1 MLEKIFKLKENN
13 TTARKE
19 IMAGII
25 TFLTMSYILMV
36 NPAILSATGMDK
48 AALFTTTALAA
59 IISTLLMAFLTN
71 LPIAQAPGMG
81 LNNFFAFTVVLT
93 MGYPWRFALT
103 AVFIEGIIFV
113 LLTFFNVRELIV
125 KSIPLVLKEAI
136 PIGIGLFIALIGLKN
151 ADIVVPNKDTLLS
164 IGDLANHHVWIA
176 FFGIILSGVLLALR
190 VNGAILIGIVAS
202 TIFGL
207 VLGEVHLP
215 EGSWIALPPSIAPI
229 FAQFE
234 WDNILSFDMLIV
246 VFTFLFVNLFDTVG
260 TLIGVVTKAGF
271 IDKEGNFPQ
280 VKKALFADALGTT
293 IGAVLG
299 TSTVTAYVEST
310 AGVAAGGRTGLTAV
324 STASMFVLTLFLA
337 PLFLIVPASAT
348 TPALVIVGLFMISA
362 VTKINFDDI
371 TEALPAFITIT
382 FMPFTYS
389 IAQGIVY
396 GILSY
401 CIIKLCTGKYKDITV
416 TILIVSVLFLV
427 KLVLDGMHI
436 LGN

>member
-234 WDNILSFDMLIV
+234 WDNIISFDMLIV